1 MDLAQIPKLH
11 SYDQQNALYKEA
23 YLVFEEGGEKPA
35 EAEAVAPES
44 PKGEVE
50 APKASPERPKDEL
63 EMEQIMKSIFE
74 GMGLESLFGVFSG
87 FVDDITK
94 YLRDSKDPF
103 SKAVYEL
110 LVSEQNRVKP
120 TATPTPAEGEVAPE
134 GEKKEEEK
142 AGEGV
147 NVDTLLGDISSE
159 NSLSEKAKKS
169 LKKIAESVSDQ
180 NLKGKASN
188 LVKSINDE
196 KNAKELNEQI
206 AKELNEQIDTLYT
219 ENKLFGL
226 VPKEHLEFQ
235 FADGYDKTKTA
246 KFVEGWRSKLTGDEF
261 NVFKLV
267 LAGYARISALQKKKK
282 PEAKVDD
289 TPEAS
294 KTPNTIDPESL
305 KSLQCKTIE
314 ATENNPKSVHFNFI
328 DKNNNSIPCSL
339 LLAADIGQRTI
350 SSEKTADAASLL
362 QVGDNV
368 YKIEANSVDGPFVAF
383 SAAVFNPEGT
393 NVTLTAGAPGGGI
406 FAPLAP
412 QKPGTPLPLG
422 NLETFIANLAN
433 NKPSS
438 ENLDV
443 NDADGNKQK
452 LIFTKIS

>member
-110 LVSEQNRVKP
+110 LISEQNRTKP

-142 AGEGV
+142 VGEGV
-147 NVDTLLGDISSE
+147 NLDTLLGDISSE

-169 LKKIAESVSDQ
+169 LEKIAESVSVQ

-188 LVKSINDE
+188 LVQLINVENDAI
-196 KNAKELNEQI
+196 KLNTE
-206 AKELNEQIDTLYT
+206 IDKLYAQY
-219 ENKLFGL
+219 KLFDQ